1 MANRPRTISGSLIGV
16 LMIAAF
22 VPFVI
27 WLAVVLSSPIV
38 WVALAV
44 IACTSVALSVRH
56 RRAEAARERAWV
68 DTFSFSEAVRRK
80 RAKDVAVK
88 AEESLQRTAR
98 HSFSA

>member
-1 MANRPRTISGSLIGV
+1 MAHRPRTISSSLIGV

-38 WVALAV
+38 WVALAI

-56 RRAEAARERAWV
+56 PPGGGGAGPRLGRYV
-68 DTFSFSEAVRRK
+68 LVRRSGPPQACEGC
-80 RAKDVAVK
+80 RGQ
-88 AEESLQRTAR
+88 S
-98 HSFSA
+98 